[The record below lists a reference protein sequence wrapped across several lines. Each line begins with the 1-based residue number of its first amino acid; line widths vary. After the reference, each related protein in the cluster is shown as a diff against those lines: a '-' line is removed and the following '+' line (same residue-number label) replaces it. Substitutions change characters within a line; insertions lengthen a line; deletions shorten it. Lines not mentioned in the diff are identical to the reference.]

1 MSAITLADAR
11 REYPDALAAIEARI
25 SEWRGELSDP
35 PAATDVEDVSIQDFE
50 GVLSLV
56 VRVRADFLT
65 EDRSPL
71 AVAFARPVF
80 AGHSVH

>member
-1 MSAITLADAR
+1 MSSVISLGEAR
-11 REYPDALAAIEARI
+11 REYPEALAAIEARI

-35 PAATDVEDVSIQDFE
+35 PATDIEDVSIQDFE
-50 GVLSLV
+50 GVLSLI

-65 EDRSPL
+65 DDGSPL
-71 AVAFARPVF
+71 CVAFARPVF

>member
-1 MSAITLADAR
+1 MADAR
-11 REYPDALAAIEARI
+11 REYPKALAAIEARI

-50 GVLSLV
+50 GALSLI

-65 EDRSPL
+65 EDRSPMC
-71 AVAFARPVF
+71 VAFARPVF